1 MSQVRSRQD
10 PDVAFPSGRGTKLA
24 CVLVKADKM
33 DVVVLGGLQFAGEPC
48 AGIAAEHRAP
58 GAESLNGEQIP
69 RPAQALDV
77 AESMT
82 RSHFASPREPSWAS
96 RSCRSARS
104 G

>member
-1 MSQVRSRQD
+1 MPLRQG
-10 PDVAFPSGRGTKLA
+10 PDAAFPSGRGTKLA
-24 CVLVKADKM
+24 CVELVKADKM

-77 AESMT
+77 AEVHDPVPFRLT
-82 RSHFASPREPSWAS
+82 QGTVVDVP
-96 RSCRSARS
+96 
-104 G
+104 